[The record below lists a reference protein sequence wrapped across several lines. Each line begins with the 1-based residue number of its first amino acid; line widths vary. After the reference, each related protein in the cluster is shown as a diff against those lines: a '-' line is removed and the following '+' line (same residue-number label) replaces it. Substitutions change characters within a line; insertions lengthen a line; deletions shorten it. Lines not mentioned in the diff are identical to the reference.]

1 MKAKNANNCRNC
13 LIDSFNVDL
22 MLRFAKLVDPD
33 YDIYERTGI
42 RFGLS
47 IPLQSAAK
55 CIVEDM
61 IADGRYIDFV
71 EVLVKVDRE
80 GYMGS
85 RFVLNG
91 LSSVVD
97 SLIDEG
103 YIFDKVTGHFY
114 ENQQEHISPNWGR
127 LLEGAER
134 KMTLL
139 RLDIAGNSE
148 LVRNNP
154 RPKIEQA
161 YNDVRKIVNK
171 AVNSR
176 NGRLWSWEGDGALA
190 AFLFGPIEKMAIFAG
205 MEILHELFFYNKL
218 RNPLDSPINV
228 RLGAHIG
235 QVRYSN
241 REMERLKNDIVKQV
255 MVYEALAS
263 SNTLSVSFNV
273 YISMDPFTLK
283 LFSAEKIARGCKY
296 RLYSLGIEK

>member
-1 MKAKNANNCRNC
+1 MKAKNATNCRNC
-13 LIDSFNVDL
+13 LQDSLSVDL

-42 RFGLS
+42 RVGLP
-47 IPLQSAAK
+47 IPLQSAAR

-61 IADGRYIDFV
+61 MEDGRYIDFV

-85 RFVLNG
+85 RFNLKGLNG
-91 LSSVVD
+91 VVD
-97 SLIDEG
+97 CLIDEG
-103 YIFDKVTGHFY
+103 FNFDKVSGHFF

-127 LLEGAER
+127 LLEGDER

-139 RLDIAGNSE
+139 RLDIVGNSE

-161 YNDVRKIVNK
+161 YNDVRNIVNK

-176 NGRLWSWEGDGALA
+176 IGRLWSWEGDGALA

-205 MEILHELFFYNKL
+205 MDILHELFFYNKL

-228 RLGAHIG
+228 RIGAHIG

-241 REMERLKNDIVKQV
+241 REMERLKNETIKQV

-283 LFSAEKIARGCKY
+283 LFSGEKIARGCKY
-296 RLYSLGIEK
+296 RLYAIEIEK

>member
-47 IPLQSAAK
+47 IPLQSAAR

-85 RFVLNG
+85 RFNLKGLNN
-91 LSSVVD
+91 VVD

-103 YIFDKVTGHFY
+103 YIFDKVSGLFF

-127 LLEGAER
+127 LLEGDER

-139 RLDIAGNSE
+139 RLDMVGNSE

-161 YNDVRKIVNK
+161 YNDVRNIVNK

-228 RLGAHIG
+228 RIGAHIG

-241 REMERLKNDIVKQV
+241 REMERLKNDSIKQV

-296 RLYSLGIEK
+296 RLYAIGIEK

>member
-1 MKAKNANNCRNC
+1 VKAKNANNCRNC

-47 IPLQSAAK
+47 IPLQSAAR

-85 RFVLNG
+85 RFNLKGLNN
-91 LSSVVD
+91 VVD

-103 YIFDKVTGHFY
+103 YIFDKVSGLFF

-127 LLEGAER
+127 LLEGDER

-139 RLDIAGNSE
+139 RLDMVGNSE

-161 YNDVRKIVNK
+161 YNDVRNIVNK

-228 RLGAHIG
+228 RIGAHIG

-241 REMERLKNDIVKQV
+241 REMERLKNDSIKQV

-296 RLYSLGIEK
+296 RLYAIGIEK